1 MSMAVHST
9 LFALLSRRAAW
20 LGSRQGVL
28 AQNIANADTPGYRP
42 LDLVPFEQTLARG
55 EPAPF
60 PGLGRTN
67 ARHLAGRAPAF
78 GAEPAAKRTGAYEIA
93 PSGNAVVLEEQMEK
107 LARTQLDHQ
116 LATSLYGR
124 HIALLKT
131 ALGTA
136 TG

>member
-20 LGSRQGVL
+20 LGSRHGVL

-42 LDLVPFEQTLARG
+42 LDLAPFERTLGRN

-60 PGLGRTN
+60 PGLARTN
-67 ARHLAGRAPAF
+67 ARHLPGRAPAP
-78 GAEPAAKRTGAYEIA
+78 GVDPAAKRTGAYEIA

-131 ALGTA
+131 VLGTA